1 MNTMDLDGTLE
12 QTAEV
17 VREEEKGS
25 NIALKTRTYHP
36 SYPIDNYEGDLVLL
50 SKDDVLFRVHSFILR
65 MSSSFFRQML
75 DIPRSTSESAR
86 DPNPMEENAAIV
98 AIMLDVMYP
107 NSILREEAT
116 RRNVEMY
123 AEELIAAADKYDM
136 RAVTATVSSVLFS
149 APGKAPSLNDRWS
162 AIRLYDLA
170 RNYGLENERRIA
182 SGWTLHYCL
191 TSPDAISEMRR
202 FSADTTL
209 HLQELHRRRIH
220 SYMVSLVSIANAR
233 PCRVQVSSLNNTQN
247 IYCAF
252 ANSDAWRFFAYE
264 VAEALTKDPLG
275 SRLLKN
281 ETWDE
286 GGYAQIFGI
295 FHNSSCGLKT
305 SLRIPSKS
313 IFIMHAQDALKK
325 LHTFI

>member
-1 MNTMDLDGTLE
+1 MDLDGTPE

-17 VREEEKGS
+17 VREEEQGS

-86 DPNPMEENAAIV
+86 DPIPMEENAAIV
-98 AIMLDVMYP
+98 SIMLDVIYP

-149 APGKAPSLNDRWS
+149 ASGKAPSLNDRWS

-202 FSADTTL
+202 ISADTTL
-209 HLQELHRRRIH
+209 HLQEFHRKRIQL
-220 SYMVSLVSIANAR
+220 YLASLESIANAQS
-233 PCRVQVSSLNNTQN
+233 CRVAYQVSSVNSNRN
-247 IYCAF
+247 IYCTF
-252 ANSDAWRFFAYE
+252 ETSDAWRFFAYE
-264 VAEALTKDPLG
+264 VAEDLTTDPLG

-281 ETWDE
+281 GTWDK

-295 FHNSSCGLKT
+295 FHNISCGHPKT
-305 SLRIPSKS
+305 NLRIPSKS
-313 IFIMHAQDALKK
+313 IFIMQAQDALKK
-325 LHTFI
+325 LPTFI